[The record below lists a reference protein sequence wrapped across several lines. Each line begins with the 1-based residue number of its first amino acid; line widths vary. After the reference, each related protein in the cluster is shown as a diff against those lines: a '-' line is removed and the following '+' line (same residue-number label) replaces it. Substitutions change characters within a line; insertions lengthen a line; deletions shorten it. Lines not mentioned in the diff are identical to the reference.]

1 MKSEE
6 AAASGA
12 GHGVPEFSTIYLS
25 YILIFEMNELMCSK
39 LKLKIKLGGGAT
51 RL

>member
-6 AAASGA
+6 ASGA

-25 YILIFEMNELMCSK
+25 YILIFEMNELICSK